1 MGEIRPKECEP
12 RELTKDQLAG
22 VSYAGL
28 AAATTTLVQA
38 LEHSADEDGGGP
50 FNCSTAPAWRLPHL
64 LIRDSPEFSYRG
76 LMVDAARKQIRLGS
90 LKQFVVLC
98 RWYKLNYLHLH
109 LTDNEAFTF
118 PSTAFPQL
126 AAKSS
131 FAYTLAELRELQA
144 FAAERG
150 VTCVG
155 EMDVPGH
162 SDAAVAALPALLG
175 FGSAPHLGVV
185 NFANDTIIGRLQQI
199 FDEIDD
205 VLPSPFVAIGG
216 DEVDFAALSKLPEI
230 ADALKTFQLPSASD
244 LYLLRQIFLL
254 ILLSPFRLTDLFCGA
269 GTTPARL
276 ASAARPSPTPLFA
289 GRTWTSATR
298 TGRRTGTA
306 RGPWTPLGWETSPRR
321 TTSSCM
327 GGGRSTPSSS
337 PTSHG

>member
-1 MGEIRPKECEP
+1 MPSATAIEDEP
-12 RELTKDQLAG
+12 R
-22 VSYAGL
+22 
-28 AAATTTLVQA
+28 
-38 LEHSADEDGGGP
+38 
-50 FNCSTAPAWRLPHL
+50 
-64 LIRDSPEFSYRG
+64 FSYRG

-230 ADALKTFQLPSASD
+230 VDALKTFQLPSASD

-254 ILLSPFRLTDLFCGA
+254 ILSTFRSTDLFDGA
-269 GTTPARL
+269 GTIRSSRPA
-276 ASAARPSPTPLFA
+276 AAMRRPPTTCSPI
-289 GRTWTSATR
+289 
-298 TGRRTGTA
+298 
-306 RGPWTPLGWETSPRR
+306 SP
-321 TTSSCM
+321 
-327 GGGRSTPSSS
+327 
-337 PTSHG
+337 

>member
-38 LEHSADEDGGGP
+38 LEHSADGDGGGP

-64 LIRDSPEFSYRG
+64 RVRDSPAFSYRG

-254 ILLSPFRLTDLFCGA
+254 ILSTFRSTDLFDGA
-269 GTTPARL
+269 GTV
-276 ASAARPSPTPLFA
+276 
-289 GRTWTSATR
+289 G
-298 TGRRTGTA
+298 
-306 RGPWTPLGWETSPRR
+306 
-321 TTSSCM
+321 
-327 GGGRSTPSSS
+327 SSS
-337 PTSHG
+337 RCASSP